1 MPRKRKIQSP
11 SEIALEIF
19 KQNWSKDDIISLK
32 DLLDCILEP
41 PAPPSRQLPRGRRG
55 GGAVGIVVLIQP
67 NLSEGQWAAGL
78 GLAGTAIA
86 GAAGLAQTTKNE
98 SNITGQNAQVK
109 VENTHPTSNEK
120 AAG

>member
-55 GGAVGIVVLIQP
+55 GGYVEKKTLNGKSYFYHRYIHEGKRRSVYIGKSLDEPPAGIEGLVVEIKLDK
-67 NLSEGQWAAGL
+67 
-78 GLAGTAIA
+78 T
-86 GAAGLAQTTKNE
+86 
-98 SNITGQNAQVK
+98 
-109 VENTHPTSNEK
+109 
-120 AAG
+120 